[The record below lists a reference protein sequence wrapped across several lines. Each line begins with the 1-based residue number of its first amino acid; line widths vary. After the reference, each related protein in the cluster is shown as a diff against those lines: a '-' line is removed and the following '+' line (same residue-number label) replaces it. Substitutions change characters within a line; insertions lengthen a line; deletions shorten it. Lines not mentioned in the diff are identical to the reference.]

1 MTIVKKINPQSP
13 LGRLIQEKRDLRNQ
27 CRESETRI
35 KESWQYIQS
44 HAGQLLGAG
53 VASVVI
59 PGRKNNY
66 ANGDGA
72 GFYEYSVGVFHL
84 ADNQTCRL
92 SLDGRSR
99 LAYFEKYVPEK
110 KVM

>member
-1 MTIVKKINPQSP
+1 MMTIVKKINPQSP

-35 KESWQYIQS
+35 KENWQYIQS

-53 VASVVI
+53 VASVLI

-72 GFYEYSVGVFHL
+72 GFMNIPWV
-84 ADNQTCRL
+84 
-92 SLDGRSR
+92 
-99 LAYFEKYVPEK
+99 YFIWRITRPVVYRWMGEAGWRILKSMFRK
-110 KVM
+110 KR